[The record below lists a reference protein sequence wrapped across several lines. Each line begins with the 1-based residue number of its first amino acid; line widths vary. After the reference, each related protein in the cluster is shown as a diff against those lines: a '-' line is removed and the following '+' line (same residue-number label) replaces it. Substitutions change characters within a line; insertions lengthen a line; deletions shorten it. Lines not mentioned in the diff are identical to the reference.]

1 MSYAAAAAA
10 TDCATPP
17 SKKGKIGDNLFD
29 VDSDP
34 DLASG
39 RLSSPTSPFSLPG
52 PMTTSLLGQ
61 MSPGLSVEGSA
72 LLQAINSSLGP
83 RIDTLGSRFDTAN
96 SHLASMSHRMINIES
111 AVNSLDGRMSATEK
125 SLEDVRHRTEI
136 LERKNVSSTASSISA
151 DGGTGSAARQVLRP
165 VDWTPPAKR
174 TIIVVGGFPKDT
186 PKEHI
191 VRQLREIILPDA
203 ARGWRGQG
211 VSDCYAPNFSSFGR
225 IKFETSDDMWKFL
238 KAFKGHRFTFNGKIL
253 FHSIDKTSAEM
264 DLSRKVSR
272 SLKRLRVCLIERGLM
287 QEETQRE
294 DFNRL
299 VVADWDSR
307 IVRYKRSD
315 GSIHRLFELDRGSGM
330 LKVGDG
336 AVSSGL
342 NLRLAEMLPERSTLE
357 NRRYPLP
364 WERTYHLAF
373 RCCKLSGGTHAA
385 LQGKAFSNSSQR
397 LIKNCLL
404 GICARLL
411 NGRNHQIGQTLQ
423 EKDIRSFSE
432 IRKTG

>member
-1 MSYAAAAAA
+1 MSSASAAAA
-10 TDCATPP
+10 TDCVTPP

-52 PMTTSLLGQ
+52 PMTTSLPGH

-83 RIDTLGSRFDTAN
+83 RIDTLGSRIDTAN
-96 SHLASMSHRMINIES
+96 TQLASMSHRMINIET

-125 SLEDVRHRTEI
+125 SLEDVRHKTEI
-136 LERKNVSSTASSISA
+136 LERKNASSTA
-151 DGGTGSAARQVLRP
+151 TGSAARQALRP

-174 TIIVVGGFPKDT
+174 MVIVVGGFPKDT

-191 VRQLREIILPDA
+191 VRQLREIIQPNA
-203 ARGWRGQG
+203 ERGWRGEG
-211 VSDCYAPNFSSFGR
+211 VTDCYAPNFSSFGR
-225 IKFETSDDMWKFL
+225 VKFETSDDMWKFL
-238 KAFKGHRFTFNGKIL
+238 KAFKGHRFNFNGKIL

-272 SLKRLRVCLIERGLM
+272 SLKRLRVCLIEKGLM
-287 QEETQRE
+287 QEENQRE

-299 VVADWDSR
+299 VVADWDSG

-342 NLRLAEMLPERSTLE
+342 NLRLAEMLPEINFGE
-357 NRRYPLP
+357 
-364 WERTYHLAF
+364 
-373 RCCKLSGGTHAA
+373 
-385 LQGKAFSNSSQR
+385 
-397 LIKNCLL
+397 
-404 GICARLL
+404 
-411 NGRNHQIGQTLQ
+411 
-423 EKDIRSFSE
+423 
-432 IRKTG
+432 